1 MSDYFG
7 GFMQQ
12 KCAEDDEFIT
22 KIKKFINILFLKK
35 ELLLRKIH
43 HNSFINQIKL
53 ILIQWKE
60 KKKLFI

>member
-43 HNSFINQIKL
+43 PNSFTNQIKL

>member
-43 HNSFINQIKL
+43 PNSLPIK
-53 ILIQWKE
+53 
-60 KKKLFI
+60 